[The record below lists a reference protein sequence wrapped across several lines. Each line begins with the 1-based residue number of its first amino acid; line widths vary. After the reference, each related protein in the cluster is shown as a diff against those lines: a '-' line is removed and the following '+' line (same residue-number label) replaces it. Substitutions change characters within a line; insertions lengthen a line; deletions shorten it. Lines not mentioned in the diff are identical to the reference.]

1 MFLSKYI
8 KPNQDGNDVLVHPD
22 KREVVISGLV
32 RVHFYRLLHTTPE
45 NATDEQILEFF
56 DLRSKETSE
65 GKLLTNSINSESAAD
80 MVSRE
85 LKIVNF
91 QQVMGNNDQPE
102 FSLDAPDF
110 PSENK
115 QPPEKIFQKD
125 NYNSKT
131 KRLPPIPRYKPNSD
145 TQSKFSPENYTEVS
159 DSNVSGKDSQSD
171 SIQSSPSKFL
181 RQENDAIFIQTPNG
195 EEERV
200 TKYMR
205 IHFERMLEKDIL
217 SAKDEDIETWWNLQ
231 GSLEPGISM
240 KEARSQNLL
249 SEALKAAG
257 KLKDQE
263 LLVLNETLKIWLEAR
278 GHEST

>member
-1 MFLSKYI
+1 MFLSQYI
-8 KPNQDGNDVLVHPD
+8 KPNKNGNDVLVHPD
-22 KREVVISGLV
+22 KREVTLSGLV
-32 RVHFYRLLHTTPE
+32 RVHFYRLLGTTPE
-45 NATDEQILEFF
+45 NATDEQVIRFF
-56 DLRSKETSE
+56 ELRDQEASE
-65 GKLLTNSINSESAAD
+65 GKLLTSTINSESAAD
-80 MVSRE
+80 MVARE

-91 QQVMGNNDQPE
+91 QQVMGNNDQSE
-102 FSLDAPDF
+102 FSLDGPDF
-110 PSENK
+110 VPENK
-115 QPPEKIFQKD
+115 LTPSKAPQKD
-125 NYNSKT
+125 DVNKKKNL
-131 KRLPPIPRYKPNSD
+131 LPPVPRYKPNPD
-145 TQSKFSPENYTEVS
+145 TQSQLNPGNYNELS
-159 DSNVSGKDSQSD
+159 ESNVNGSNHQSD
-171 SIQSSPSKFL
+171 SIDSSLSKFL
-181 RQENDAIFIQTPNG
+181 REENDALFIQTPNG

-217 SAKDEDIETWWNLQ
+217 SATDEDIETWWNFQ
-231 GSLEPGISM
+231 GSLEPGVSM